1 MQAIFCLL
9 LNWRWLILD
18 NHCVIKDDP
27 PQQTTKLIFDPDHCL
42 MYGAYVRGVR
52 SALGLS
58 QSALAEMLGV
68 NRTTLLRLEKGQPPL
83 KKALCETA
91 VALLKQAG
99 VQSEAMDS
107 LKTEPG
113 VPTTLDIG
121 INFGALLQS
130 LYQLPKSAEAGV
142 KTEALFGQDYVPP
155 LEQAPLRKK

>member
-1 MQAIFCLL
+1 M
-9 LNWRWLILD
+9 D
-18 NHCVIKDDP
+18 NQRVTRDDP
-27 PQQTTKLIFDPDHCL
+27 LQQTTKLIFDPDHCL

-83 KKALCETA
+83 KKALCET
-91 VALLKQAG
+91 VVELLKQAG

-113 VPTTLDIG
+113 VPTNLDIS
-121 INFGALLQS
+121 IKFGALMHS
-130 LYQLPKSAEAGV
+130 LYQLPKSAAVNV
-142 KTEALFGQDYVPP
+142 KTEALFGQDNVPP